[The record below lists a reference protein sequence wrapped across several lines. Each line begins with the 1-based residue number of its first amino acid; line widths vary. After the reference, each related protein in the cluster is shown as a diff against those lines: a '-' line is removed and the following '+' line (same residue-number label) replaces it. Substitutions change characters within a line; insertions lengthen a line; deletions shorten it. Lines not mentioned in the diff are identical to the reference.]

1 VCFWRQLAVCPQ
13 RLLFQ
18 LKQTTTSMLLHT
30 LFNFC
35 EREKVRGSGMEQ
47 QEVLKEILLDIPMPE
62 NSLP

>member
-1 VCFWRQLAVCPQ
+1 
-13 RLLFQ
+13 
-18 LKQTTTSMLLHT
+18 MLLHT

>member
-30 LFNFC
+30 LSNFR

-47 QEVLKEILLDIPMPE
+47 QEALKEILLDIPMPE